1 MLAELEAQN
10 CERGFPMVG
19 PEVGSALRLLARLID
34 ADNRMMLTARLNR
47 GVLGYT
53 LGHEPGTAIAR

>member
-1 MLAELEAQN
+1 
-10 CERGFPMVG
+10 MVG

-34 ADNRMMLTARLNR
+34 ADNLMMLTARLNR

-53 LGHEPGTAIAR
+53 PGHEPGTAIAR